1 MAHLDGKVAIVT
13 GAGRGIGR
21 EVAKGLA
28 AEGAKVIVNDLGC
41 DVDGSGS
48 SHEPA
53 DRVVAEITAAGGQ
66 AVVNY
71 DDMSLIANGERLV
84 QQAVDTYGT
93 LDLLVTSAG
102 VLYDK
107 MIWDMSE
114 NDFNRVINNNLRAAF
129 VPVKFASILFRQ
141 ERKGR
146 LVFMVSD
153 AGLGAVGRS
162 NYAGATEG
170 IIGLSRTCARDL
182 GRYGVTSNAIS
193 PLVRTRLFPGDVAAQ
208 IRAAGVM
215 TAEDQAGIAPR
226 SPWTP
231 WEGPGDPDDPGNVA
245 PLVTYL
251 CTDEA
256 ANINGQLFGLRG
268 GTIYL
273 YNYPTV
279 RRSIHRWGGRFP
291 VDELDYVMPQT
302 MLVGIADP
310 APRRELVRR

>member
-13 GAGRGIGR
+13 GGGRGIGR
-21 EVAKGLA
+21 EVAKALA

-41 DVDGSGS
+41 DVDGTGS

-66 AVVNY
+66 AVANY
-71 DDMSLIANGERLV
+71 DDMSVMANGERIV

-93 LDLLVTSAG
+93 LDILVTSTG
-102 VLYDK
+102 TLLDK
-107 MIWDMSE
+107 MIWDMNES
-114 NDFNRVINNNLRAAF
+114 DFNRVLDNNQKAMF

-170 IIGLSRTCARDL
+170 ALGLSRTCARDL

-193 PLVRTRLFPGDVAAQ
+193 PLVRTRLFPGDVSAQ
-208 IRAAGVM
+208 RGAVGVM
-215 TAEDQAGIAPR
+215 SAEDQAGIAPR
-226 SPWTP
+226 SPWSP
-231 WEGPGDPDDPGNVA
+231 WEGPGDPDDPANVA
-245 PLVTYL
+245 PFVVYL
-251 CTDEA
+251 CTDQA
-256 ANINGQLFGLRG
+256 AQINGQLFGIRG

-273 YNYPTV
+273 YNYPQV

-291 VDELDYVMPQT
+291 IDELDYVMPQT
-302 MLVGIADP
+302 MLVGLNDP
-310 APRRELVRR
+310 APRAMSR